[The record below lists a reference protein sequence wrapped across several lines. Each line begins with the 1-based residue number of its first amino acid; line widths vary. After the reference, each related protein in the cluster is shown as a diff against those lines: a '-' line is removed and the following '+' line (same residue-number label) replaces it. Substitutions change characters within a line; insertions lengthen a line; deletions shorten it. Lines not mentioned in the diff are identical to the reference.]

1 MSTST
6 ESTDVPTAAPQQTGG
21 GGEPVRDTRVLI
33 VGAGVSGISV
43 AHYLRKK
50 GIHDFLVVE
59 AADDFGG
66 TWRANTY
73 PGCACDVP
81 SLLYSFSFAQN
92 PDWSHFF
99 APQPEIQEY
108 VKGVAR
114 DEGLASGLVSFGTE
128 ATAAHWDEHQQRWL
142 IETTKGLYRAQYV
155 VAATGPLNEPS
166 LPDVPGLAD
175 FPGGLF
181 HTARWDASFDPKGKR
196 VAVVGT
202 GASGIQLVPKI
213 QPQVDKLVLF
223 QRTPSWVL
231 PRPDR
236 KITKVEKLALRYVP
250 GLQRLVRT
258 ILWVTLEGQQL
269 GQRHPKIMQ
278 QAQKLGLWNLKRQV
292 ADPELRRQLTPKF
305 TLGCKRLMMSN
316 TYYPALTAPNA
327 TVVPHALA
335 EVRGNTVVGADGS
348 EHEVDAI
355 IFATGFHVTDPPVA
369 SAVRGRSGATL
380 AEGWGESPQAYLGT
394 MAPDVPNAFV
404 MVGPNLGN
412 GHTSVFLPV
421 EAQAGYIA
429 DAITTAA
436 EAGVEAIEVRRDVH
450 DAWNKAVQRGLQGTV
465 WNAGGCASYYLDST
479 GTNST
484 IYPWTT
490 FDLQRRMR
498 GFKLTDFH
506 TARKGERLPAPIVPP
521 LHVVREPA
529 AR

>member
-6 ESTDVPTAAPQQTGG
+6 PRTDVPSADREAFGAGG
-21 GGEPVRDTRVLI
+21 DPVRETTVLI
-33 VGAGVSGISV
+33 VGAGVSGITV
-43 AHYLRKK
+43 AHYLRKA
-50 GIHDFLVVE
+50 GIDDFAMVE

-92 PDWSHFF
+92 PDWSEFF
-99 APQPEIQEY
+99 APQPEIQAY
-108 VKGVAR
+108 VKQVAR
-114 DEGLASGLVSFGTE
+114 DERLDGRVRFGTE
-128 ATAAHWDEHQQRWL
+128 ATAAHWDEAAQRWL
-142 IETTKGLYRAQYV
+142 IETTTGLYRAQYV

-166 LPDVPGLAD
+166 LPDVPGLSA
-175 FPGGLF
+175 FPGGVF

-213 QPQVDKLVLF
+213 QRDVDDLVLF

-236 KITKVEKLALRYVP
+236 KITKFEKLALRHVP
-250 GLQRLVRT
+250 GLQRLVRN
-258 ILWVTLEGQQL
+258 ILWVVLEGQQL

-278 QAQKLGLWNLKRQV
+278 QAQKMGLWNLKRQV
-292 ADPELRRQLTPKF
+292 ADPELRRALTPSF

-316 TYYPALTAPNA
+316 TYYKALTAENA

-355 IFATGFHVTDPPVA
+355 IFATGFNVTNPPVA

-429 DAITTAA
+429 DAITTAKQ
-436 EAGVEAIEVRRDVH
+436 AGIEAIEVRRDVH
-450 DAWNKAVQRGLQGTV
+450 EAWNKAVQRGLQGTV
-465 WNAGGCASYYLDST
+465 WNAGGCASYYLDAT

-498 GFKLTDFH
+498 GFKLADFH
-506 TARKGERLPAPIVPP
+506 TARKGEALPAPVVPP
-521 LHVVREPA
+521 LHAVREPTGS
-529 AR
+529 R